1 MARTQG
7 STADLELTRVP
18 GDRRLYH
25 LAGIGT
31 LRLQGLLGRNAVA
44 AFEGG
49 SWTISHRGFW
59 QRELVASDETGAL
72 RASFEPRSIRR
83 GGTLRTG
90 DRELILTPSSSW
102 RERYE
107 LAEHGSVIASFDAK
121 GWGKRPVR
129 IAIEDP
135 ARLEPGLALF
145 ATFVVHGLAE
155 SSSSSSGAG
164 AAAAV
169 G

>member
-31 LRLQGLLGRNAVA
+31 LRLQGLLGRSAVA
-44 AFEGG
+44 TFEGG
-49 SWTISHRGFW
+49 SWRFSRRGFW
-59 QRELVASDETGAL
+59 QREIVATDETGAL
-72 RASFEPRSIRR
+72 RATFEPRSIRR
-83 GGTLRTG
+83 GGTLRVG
-90 DRELILTPSSSW
+90 ERELALTPASSW

-107 LAEHGSVIASFDAK
+107 LTESGSVLATFDAR

-129 IAIEDP
+129 VAIEDP
-135 ARLEPGLALF
+135 ARLEPGLVLF
-145 ATFVVHGLAE
+145 ATFIAHGLAE
-155 SSSSSSGAG
+155 DGSSAAGAG
-164 AAAAV
+164 TVAAV

>member
-31 LRLQGLLGRNAVA
+31 LRLQGLLGRTAVA
-44 AFEGG
+44 EFEGG
-49 SWTISHRGFW
+49 SWTFARRGLW
-59 QRELVASDETGAL
+59 QREVVASDETGAL

-83 GGTLRTG
+83 GGTLLAG
-90 DRELILTPSSSW
+90 DRELTLTPVSSW

-107 LAEHGSVIASFDAK
+107 LTEARSVLASFDAK

-129 IAIEDP
+129 LTIEDP
-135 ARLEPGLALF
+135 ARLEPALALF

-155 SSSSSSGAG
+155 SASSASGAG
-164 AAAAV
+164 AAAVVA
-169 G
+169 